1 MGAYHGG
8 DVLCQ
13 ATRSS
18 QLTRVSVTSG
28 PCPGRSFR
36 PHSRGHGHA
45 PLALPPAIYS
55 FPTRCASYAVRI
67 PWNWLRGA
75 DCRRSEPS
83 SPEATYSRAG
93 RRACNSVR
101 KHATERAD
109 SSRYFVSRTIEKTR
123 MRCLFIRVQALTTR
137 MSGRRNGVV
146 TLVITDVGTYR
157 GGLLAAKELQKH
169 GRQGHTNHSH
179 ATSSLCAWRYFTAMF
194 YSSALV

>member
-1 MGAYHGG
+1 MARVQVGRFDHIRVKRTRTPGASTG
-8 DVLCQ
+8 DLFLSDSLRVVRRQ
-13 ATRSS
+13 NRVK
-18 QLTRVSVTSG
+18 LT
-28 PCPGRSFR
+28 P
-36 PHSRGHGHA
+36 
-45 PLALPPAIYS
+45 
-55 FPTRCASYAVRI
+55 RCRLSTDRA
-67 PWNWLRGA
+67 
-75 DCRRSEPS
+75 EPS

-123 MRCLFIRVQALTTR
+123 MRCLFIRVQALTTL

-146 TLVITDVGTYR
+146 TPVITDVGTYR

-169 GRQGHTNHSH
+169 GRQGHTNHPH
-179 ATSSLCAWRYFTAMF
+179 ATPSLCAWRYFTAMF